1 MKNKNGFT
9 MIELLAVLG
18 ILALLTI
25 VIVPNVSSLRK
36 KTLQQ
41 TYDNRVNQVKIAAKE
56 WGSDNLI
63 SVPPS
68 VSKEYTDQST
78 CDVDCVCVTIQELIT
93 EGYLAGNKNEKK
105 TLTNPITNKEM
116 NKLLVCVRYDTN
128 NIETRELVS
137 YIVGE

>member
-25 VIVPNVSSLRK
+25 VIVPNVSSLRQ

-41 TYDNRVNQVKIAAKE
+41 TYDNKVNQVKIAAKE

-68 VSKEYTDQST
+68 VSKEYTDQNT
-78 CDVDCVCVTIQELIT
+78 CDDDCVCVTIQEL
-93 EGYLAGNKNEKK
+93 
-105 TLTNPITNKEM
+105 
-116 NKLLVCVRYDTN
+116 
-128 NIETRELVS
+128 
-137 YIVGE
+137 

>member
-18 ILALLTI
+18 ILVLLTI

-56 WGSDNLI
+56 WGNDNLI

-78 CDVDCVCVTIQELIT
+78 CDVDCVCVTIQELII

>member
-25 VIVPNVSSLRK
+25 VIVPNVSSLRQ

-41 TYDNRVNQVKIAAKE
+41 TYDNKVNQVKIAAKE

-68 VSKEYTDQST
+68 VSKVYTDQST
-78 CDVDCVCVTIQELIT
+78 CDSDCVCVTIQELIT
-93 EGYLAGNKNEKK
+93 EGYLAGDKNEKK

>member
-25 VIVPNVSSLRK
+25 VIVPNVSSLRQ

-41 TYDNRVNQVKIAAKE
+41 TYDNKVNQVKIAAKE

-63 SVPPS
+63 SVPSS
-68 VSKEYTDQST
+68 VSKEYTDHLGRLLNP
-78 CDVDCVCVTIQELIT
+78 EL
-93 EGYLAGNKNEKK
+93 
-105 TLTNPITNKEM
+105 
-116 NKLLVCVRYDTN
+116 N
-128 NIETRELVS
+128 NIQTADFHRK
-137 YIVGE
+137 